1 MDYVPFG
8 VFGSG
13 FVGDHDL
20 DQKDGMGFRSSWQL
34 ALALTGRRN
43 NR

>member
-8 VFGSG
+8 VLGSG

-20 DQKDGMGFRSSWQL
+20 DQKDGVRFRGSRQL
-34 ALALTGRRN
+34 ALGVDRSA
-43 NR
+43 